1 MRKIEREVELK
12 WRRATI
18 KNDLIFTWLFFENK
32 KLTLRLLQII
42 LPELN
47 IKKVGDTQR
56 ENNQKKNKI
65 YRGVRFDVLAEDEQ
79 GRTYDI
85 EMQVANN
92 DDLGKR
98 ISYYQGK
105 LSAKSLN
112 EDEKFFEKRDTY
124 VIFICDFDFFG
135 LNLPMY
141 HTTTRLEEDIN
152 KVVDT
157 GEYNVILNS
166 RATDFSTVSIEVKA
180 FLEYVRDNKVT
191 DDFTRSLDKEVVKI
205 KSSTEVRESFMTW
218 EEKLAEERYYAGKR
232 AKEEARRELVINA
245 IKNQEKLGNS
255 RQDIID
261 SVATFLGI
269 DKSDVEKCYDELLI
283 KK

>member
-42 LPELN
+42 LSELN

-112 EDEKFFEKRDTY
+112 EGEKFFEKRDTY

-135 LNLPMY
+135 LNVPVY

-166 RATDFSTVSIEVKA
+166 RATDFSMVSTEVKA

>member
-79 GRTYDI
+79 DRTYDI

-112 EDEKFFEKRDTY
+112 EGEKFFEKRDTY

>member
-1 MRKIEREVELK
+1 
-12 WRRATI
+12 
-18 KNDLIFTWLFFENK
+18 
-32 KLTLRLLQII
+32 
-42 LPELN
+42 
-47 IKKVGDTQR
+47 
-56 ENNQKKNKI
+56 
-65 YRGVRFDVLAEDEQ
+65 
-79 GRTYDI
+79 
-85 EMQVANN
+85 MQVANN

-112 EDEKFFEKRDTY
+112 EGEKFFEKRDTY

-166 RATDFSTVSIEVKA
+166 RATDFSIVSIEVKA

-205 KSSTEVRESFMTW
+205 KSSTEVRESFMMW

-245 IKNQEKLGNS
+245 IKNQEKLGNR

>member
-112 EDEKFFEKRDTY
+112 KGEKFFEKRDTY

-166 RATDFSTVSIEVKA
+166 RATDFSIVSIEVKA

-205 KSSTEVRESFMTW
+205 KSSTEVRESFMMW

>member
-112 EDEKFFEKRDTY
+112 EGETFFEKRYTY

>member
-1 MRKIEREVELK
+1 
-12 WRRATI
+12 
-18 KNDLIFTWLFFENK
+18 
-32 KLTLRLLQII
+32 
-42 LPELN
+42 
-47 IKKVGDTQR
+47 
-56 ENNQKKNKI
+56 
-65 YRGVRFDVLAEDEQ
+65 
-79 GRTYDI
+79 
-85 EMQVANN
+85 MQVANN

-112 EDEKFFEKRDTY
+112 EGEKFFEKRDTY

-166 RATDFSTVSIEVKA
+166 RATDFSIVSIEVKA

-205 KSSTEVRESFMTW
+205 KSSTEVRESFMMW

-269 DKSDVEKCYDELLI
+269 DK
-283 KK
+283 

>member
-1 MRKIEREVELK
+1 
-12 WRRATI
+12 
-18 KNDLIFTWLFFENK
+18 
-32 KLTLRLLQII
+32 
-42 LPELN
+42 
-47 IKKVGDTQR
+47 
-56 ENNQKKNKI
+56 
-65 YRGVRFDVLAEDEQ
+65 
-79 GRTYDI
+79 
-85 EMQVANN
+85 
-92 DDLGKR
+92 
-98 ISYYQGK
+98 
-105 LSAKSLN
+105 KSLN
-112 EDEKFFEKRDTY
+112 EGEKFFEKRDTY

-166 RATDFSTVSIEVKA
+166 RATDFSTVSIEVKS

-205 KSSTEVRESFMTW
+205 NSSTEVRESFMTW

-255 RQDIID
+255 RRSEERRVGK
-261 SVATFLGI
+261 SVEQGRRRVNKKQQTEQRTSS
-269 DKSDVEKCYDELLI
+269 DKR
-283 KK
+283 

>member
-112 EDEKFFEKRDTY
+112 EGEEFFEKSDTY
-124 VIFICDFDFFG
+124 VIFICDFDYFG

-166 RATDFSTVSIEVKA
+166 RATDFSTVSTEVKA
-180 FLEYVRDNKVT
+180 FLKYVRDNKVA
-191 DDFTRSLDKEVVKI
+191 DDFTKSLDKEVVKI

-218 EEKLAEERYYAGKR
+218 EEKLAEVEYYAGK
-232 AKEEARRELVINA
+232 KERKHNIINP
-245 IKNQEKLGNS
+245 IKKLDKKGYNKEK
-255 RQDIID
+255 IID
-261 SVATFLGI
+261 TLTAVTDFTEEEIS
-269 DKSDVEKCYDELLI
+269 KHYDEVLT
-283 KK
+283 KQK

>member
-1 MRKIEREVELK
+1 MWKIEREVELK
-12 WRRATI
+12 WQQATI

-65 YRGVRFDVLAEDEQ
+65 YRGVRFDVLAEDEK

-112 EDEKFFEKRDTY
+112 EGKKFFEKQDTH

-166 RATDFSTVSIEVKA
+166 RATDFSTVSTEVKA

-191 DDFTRSLDKEVVKI
+191 DDFTKSLDKEVVKI

-218 EEKLAEERYYAGKR
+218 EEKLAEVEYYAGKR
-232 AKEEARRELVINA
+232 AKEEAKRELIINT

>member
-112 EDEKFFEKRDTY
+112 EGEKFFEKSDTY
-124 VIFICDFDFFG
+124 VIFICDFDYFG

-166 RATDFSTVSIEVKA
+166 RATDFSTVSTEVKA
-180 FLEYVRDNKVT
+180 FLKYVRDNKVA
-191 DDFTRSLDKEVVKI
+191 DDFTKSLDKEVVKI

-218 EEKLAEERYYAGKR
+218 EEKLAEVEYYAGK
-232 AKEEARRELVINA
+232 KERKHNIINS
-245 IKNQEKLGNS
+245 IKKLDKKGYNKEK
-255 RQDIID
+255 IID
-261 SVATFLGI
+261 TLTAVTDFTEEEIS
-269 DKSDVEKCYDELLI
+269 KHYDEVLT
-283 KK
+283 KQK

>member
-1 MRKIEREVELK
+1 M
-12 WRRATI
+12 
-18 KNDLIFTWLFFENK
+18 
-32 KLTLRLLQII
+32 
-42 LPELN
+42 
-47 IKKVGDTQR
+47 
-56 ENNQKKNKI
+56 
-65 YRGVRFDVLAEDEQ
+65 
-79 GRTYDI
+79 
-85 EMQVANN
+85 
-92 DDLGKR
+92 
-98 ISYYQGK
+98 
-105 LSAKSLN
+105 
-112 EDEKFFEKRDTY
+112 
-124 VIFICDFDFFG
+124 
-135 LNLPMY
+135 NLPMY

-166 RATDFSTVSIEVKA
+166 RATDFSTVSTEVKA

-191 DDFTRSLDKEVVKI
+191 DDFTKSLDKEVVKI

-218 EEKLAEERYYAGKR
+218 EEKLAEVEYYAGKR
-232 AKEEARRELVINA
+232 AKEEAKRELIINT

-269 DKSDVEKCYDELLI
+269 DKSDVEKYYDELLI

>member
-112 EDEKFFEKRDTY
+112 EGEKFFEKRDTY

-191 DDFTRSLDKEVVKI
+191 DDFTRSLDKEIRKI
-205 KSSTEVRESFMTW
+205 KENTEGMESFKRY
-218 EEKLAEERYYAGKR
+218 EEKLAKERYNAGKR